1 MWKNKLEKNNN
12 QEVIFS
18 HGHKNI
24 QATHETTVEF
34 TKVIHLSK
42 KGNCIVAVAADK
54 SVNDLSDGC
63 KKKLRNN
70 NSKLTIIMEVDGI
83 IDKIIAE
90 GSPNLPLTNS
100 KDIVIRK
107 SDYICNR
114 TLAINANKAACDL
127 SSNLVEKLK
136 DPKKIVKIILLIN

>member
-1 MWKNKLEKNNN
+1 
-12 QEVIFS
+12 
-18 HGHKNI
+18 
-24 QATHETTVEF
+24 
-34 TKVIHLSK
+34 
-42 KGNCIVAVAADK
+42 
-54 SVNDLSDGC
+54 
-63 KKKLRNN
+63 
-70 NSKLTIIMEVDGI
+70 MEVDGI